1 MNFLKHKNI
10 FLIFSALVIVSGLVF
25 GFSKGFKF
33 DIDFM
38 GGTRIQVDIGEEY
51 NEQELKQIINDVIGE
66 DPLVQSLS
74 SSEHMVSLTTNTIT
88 EEQSNS
94 VIEALK
100 EKYTNLG
107 DSTIRNV
114 QPSFGKELIETTIIA
129 SIVAIVLLFIYI
141 VIRFKVLGVASA
153 ISAVLALIHD
163 MLVMIA
169 VYGFLNLPI
178 NATFVAVVL
187 TILGY
192 SINDTIVIFD
202 RIRELKK
209 RSMRSTDLTEIIN
222 ESLSQSLRRTLFTS
236 ITTVTAVLVLFVLAK
251 LNSQQVLEEF
261 SLPLMIGV
269 ISGTYSSMF
278 IAPVLYYYF
287 SRLATKIGSKRK

>member
-1 MNFLKHKNI
+1 MNFLKHKNV
-10 FLIFSALVIVSGLVF
+10 FLILSILVIVSGIVI
-25 GFSKGFKF
+25 GFVRGFKF

-38 GGTRIQVDIGEEY
+38 GGTRIQVDIGESYDER
-51 NEQELKQIINDVIGE
+51 ELKNIVKEVIGE
-66 DPLVQSLS
+66 EPLVQSLS
-74 SSEHMVSLTTNTIT
+74 SSENMVSLTTNTIT

-94 VIEALK
+94 VIDALK

-114 QPSFGKELIETTIIA
+114 QPSYGKELIESTIIA
-129 SIVAIVLLFIYI
+129 SIVAIILLFVYI
-141 VIRFKVLGVASA
+141 VIRFKVLGVAAA
-153 ISAVLALIHD
+153 ISAVSALLHD

-169 VYGFLNLPI
+169 IYGFLNLPI

-202 RIRELKK
+202 RVREIKK
-209 RSMRSTDLTEIIN
+209 KSMKTTEITDIIN
-222 ESLSQSLRRTLFTS
+222 ESLNQTLKRTLYTS
-236 ITTVTAVLVLFVLAK
+236 ITTVTAVLILFILATV
-251 LNSQQVLEEF
+251 NSQQVLQEF

-269 ISGTYSSMF
+269 ISGTYSSLF
-278 IAPVLYYYF
+278 IAPTLYYYF
-287 SRLATKIGSKRK
+287 SKIGKKSKSK

>member
-10 FLIFSALVIVSGLVF
+10 FLIFSLLVIVSGLVF
-25 GFSKGFKF
+25 GFARGFKF

-51 NEQELKQIINDVIGE
+51 NEQELKKIINDVIGE

-88 EEQSNS
+88 EEQSNK
-94 VIEALK
+94 VIDSLK
-100 EKYTNLG
+100 EKYTKLG
-107 DSTIRNV
+107 DATIRNV

-129 SIVAIVLLFIYI
+129 SVVAIILLFVYI

-202 RIRELKK
+202 RVREIKK
-209 RSMRSTDLTEIIN
+209 KSMKTTELTDIIN
-222 ESLSQSLRRTLFTS
+222 DSLNQSLRRTLFTS
-236 ITTVTAVLVLFVLAK
+236 ITTVTAVLVLFILAK
-251 LNSQQVLEEF
+251 VNSQQVLEEF

-269 ISGTYSSMF
+269 VSGTYSSMF
-278 IAPVLYYYF
+278 IAPALYYYF
-287 SRLATKIGSKRK
+287 SKIGKKIKK